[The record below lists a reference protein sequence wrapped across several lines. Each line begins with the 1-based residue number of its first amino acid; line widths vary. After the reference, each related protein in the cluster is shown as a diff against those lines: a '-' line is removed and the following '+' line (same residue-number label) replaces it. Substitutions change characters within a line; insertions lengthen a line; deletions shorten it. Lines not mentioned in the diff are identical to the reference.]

1 MKTCTSSV
9 KAIARR
15 LKLAQGAL
23 LTNRQLNGL
32 VPRDLSCA
40 LATIFDPLP
49 APTPPP
55 PIP

>member
-40 LATIFDPLP
+40 LATILDPLP